1 MEFNDFCTREMFVPH
16 LTIYPSEWKRR
27 VYLNNFL
34 DCMFNDD
41 VLEKYNEKTEYSG
54 IHIVSLFEEVYF
66 KIFNY
71 TYTIDKD
78 VCKVVASFI
87 SYLGTNGGSQFL
99 LDVERFKEIKNVPSE
114 YAYELTWAYE
124 NLRRY
129 GHNHNYRAIEYILN
143 PVENHPSV
151 NSIYFSINAYSPT
164 VKDYE
169 TIEYVK
175 KACNPD
181 LEVAGILIN
190 KYNRLSKLHR
200 ESVGTAK
207 MVAEN
212 FKIPIFKTYIRNS
225 AALSEAQSL
234 QCSIFEY
241 APKTAGVRDYLKLSN
256 EILNCN

>member
-1 MEFNDFCTREMFVPH
+1 MEFNDFCTREMFVPY

-143 PVENHPSV
+143 PVENHPGV
-151 NSIYFSINAYSPT
+151 NSIYFSTNAYEPT

-169 TIEYVK
+169 TIEYVCK
-175 KACNPD
+175 WLGTFEGQKY
-181 LEVAGILIN
+181 LEKCKTDIQ
-190 KYNRLSKLHR
+190 LHY
-200 ESVGTAK
+200 
-207 MVAEN
+207 
-212 FKIPIFKTYIRNS
+212 KI
-225 AALSEAQSL
+225 Q
-234 QCSIFEY
+234 
-241 APKTAGVRDYLKLSN
+241 N
-256 EILNCN
+256 EMR